1 MSTYKI
7 KNKTIVDPSMMNNF
21 LNGRGV
27 DFCLLAVGLNA
38 KNHLLPLRMILL
50 DGCREGF

>member
-27 DFCLLAVGLNA
+27 DFCLLAFGLNA
-38 KNHLLPLRMILL
+38 KNHFAAVEDDLARWLS
-50 DGCREGF
+50 